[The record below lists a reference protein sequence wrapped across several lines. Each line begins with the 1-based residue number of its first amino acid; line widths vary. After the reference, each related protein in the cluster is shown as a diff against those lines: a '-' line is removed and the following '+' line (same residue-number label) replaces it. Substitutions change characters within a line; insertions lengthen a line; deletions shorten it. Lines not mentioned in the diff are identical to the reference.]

1 MNDLKSQESD
11 TQDTLVD
18 YQDEL
23 SQKEKS
29 LEQNK
34 MDHQAVIKEKKAI
47 EKYLSSIKG
56 ECDFI
61 MANIEKRSESRK
73 AEEASLNNAKDELFS
88 TPAYK
93 AAKAKEE
100 KEKLQAK

>member
-11 TQDTLVD
+11 IQSTMVD
-18 YQDEL
+18 YQDALAE
-23 SQKEKS
+23 KEKA
-29 LEQNK
+29 LEENK
-34 MDHQAVIKEKKAI
+34 VDHQRVSHEKKAI
-47 EKYLSSIKG
+47 EKYLLSIKG

-61 MANIEKRSESRK
+61 MENIEKRTENRK
-73 AEEASLNNAKDELFS
+73 AEESALNDAKQQLYD

-100 KEKLQAK
+100 NEKLQAK